1 MHASRQPSGGSPIEG
16 GHPIST
22 MAPKGVRLRRRARCS
37 GEPRSAAVQ
46 SSLRPTRT
54 SSPCAAARCIKL
66 VCCCHWNLA
75 VHPLCSSTTEINRYT
90 LPTFGKTINRSAM
103 ALPPKFAG
111 HKLTFTSAATPA
123 ASSGDGSPSGLSFEQ
138 PHTLEV
144 YLDYVCPFSAKLY
157 KTLFGSVAPAMRQNP
172 AWARRLQ
179 VVFRHQ
185 VQPWH
190 PSSTLTHEAALAVL
204 RLAPARF
211 FDFSAALFAAQKDY
225 FDVGVVGETRNATY
239 RRLARLASATAGV
252 DEDDVFRLLAISDKP
267 AEDGS
272 LNTGNAVTVDL
283 KLAVK
288 MARLTGVHQ
297 PHTLEVYLD
306 YVCPFSAKL
315 YKTLFGSVAPAMRQ
329 NPAWAR
335 RLQVVFRHQV
345 QPWHPSST
353 LTHEAAL
360 AVLRL
365 APARFFDFSA
375 ALFAAQ
381 KDYFDVG
388 VVGETR
394 NATYRRL
401 ARLASATA
409 GVDEDDVFRLLAISD
424 KPAED
429 GSLNTGNAVTV
440 DLKLAVK
447 MARLTGVHVSPTVLL
462 DGVVQ
467 GDVSSGWTLEQWTEW
482 LGANIAE

>member
-1 MHASRQPSGGSPIEG
+1 
-16 GHPIST
+16 
-22 MAPKGVRLRRRARCS
+22 
-37 GEPRSAAVQ
+37 
-46 SSLRPTRT
+46 
-54 SSPCAAARCIKL
+54 
-66 VCCCHWNLA
+66 
-75 VHPLCSSTTEINRYT
+75 
-90 LPTFGKTINRSAM
+90 M
-103 ALPPKFAG
+103 ALPPKSAG

-123 ASSGDGSPSGLSFEQ
+123 APSGGDSSPAGLSFEQ

-157 KTLFGSVAPAMRQNP
+157 KTLFGPVAAAVRQNP

-190 PSSTLTHEAALAVL
+190 P
-204 RLAPARF
+204 
-211 FDFSAALFAAQKDY
+211 
-225 FDVGVVGETRNATY
+225 
-239 RRLARLASATAGV
+239 
-252 DEDDVFRLLAISDKP
+252 
-267 AEDGS
+267 
-272 LNTGNAVTVDL
+272 
-283 KLAVK
+283 
-288 MARLTGVHQ
+288 
-297 PHTLEVYLD
+297 
-306 YVCPFSAKL
+306 
-315 YKTLFGSVAPAMRQ
+315 
-329 NPAWAR
+329 
-335 RLQVVFRHQV
+335 
-345 QPWHPSST
+345 
-353 LTHEAAL
+353 
-360 AVLRL
+360 
-365 APARFFDFSA
+365 A

>member
-1 MHASRQPSGGSPIEG
+1 
-16 GHPIST
+16 
-22 MAPKGVRLRRRARCS
+22 
-37 GEPRSAAVQ
+37 
-46 SSLRPTRT
+46 
-54 SSPCAAARCIKL
+54 
-66 VCCCHWNLA
+66 
-75 VHPLCSSTTEINRYT
+75 
-90 LPTFGKTINRSAM
+90 M

-123 ASSGDGSPSGLSFEQ
+123 VPSGGDSSPAGLSFEQ

-157 KTLFGSVAPAMRQNP
+157 KTLFGPVA
-172 AWARRLQ
+172 
-179 VVFRHQ
+179 
-185 VQPWH
+185 
-190 PSSTLTHEAALAVL
+190 AAV
-204 RLAPARF
+204 
-211 FDFSAALFAAQKDY
+211 
-225 FDVGVVGETRNATY
+225 
-239 RRLARLASATAGV
+239 
-252 DEDDVFRLLAISDKP
+252 
-267 AEDGS
+267 
-272 LNTGNAVTVDL
+272 
-283 KLAVK
+283 
-288 MARLTGVHQ
+288 
-297 PHTLEVYLD
+297 
-306 YVCPFSAKL
+306 
-315 YKTLFGSVAPAMRQ
+315 RQ